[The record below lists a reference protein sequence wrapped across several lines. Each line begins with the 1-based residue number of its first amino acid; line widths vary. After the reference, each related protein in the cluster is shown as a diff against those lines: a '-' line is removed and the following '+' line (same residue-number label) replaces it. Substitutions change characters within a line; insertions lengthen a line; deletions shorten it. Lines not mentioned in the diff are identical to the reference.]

1 MHPHPPWVARRLP
14 GPGPVPEGTAALRR
28 AVEGGRYAPPVD
40 AVVEAILAWVV
51 RAPDLAVEPADH
63 R

>member
-1 MHPHPPWVARRLP
+1 
-14 GPGPVPEGTAALRR
+14 
-28 AVEGGRYAPPVD
+28 VEGGRYAPPVD

-51 RAPDLAVEPADH
+51 RAPDLAVEPAHH